1 MHQHHE
7 FKKQLINYVI
17 KTVSAKNGSKLIL
30 RTHEWM
36 AGGPVTAYAKSRGIA
51 VPHTI

>member
-1 MHQHHE
+1 MQKHPE

-17 KTVSAKNGSKLIL
+17 KTVRAKNGGKLIL
-30 RTHEWM
+30 RTHDWM
-36 AGGPVTAYAKSRGIA
+36 AGGPVTAYAKSRGIT